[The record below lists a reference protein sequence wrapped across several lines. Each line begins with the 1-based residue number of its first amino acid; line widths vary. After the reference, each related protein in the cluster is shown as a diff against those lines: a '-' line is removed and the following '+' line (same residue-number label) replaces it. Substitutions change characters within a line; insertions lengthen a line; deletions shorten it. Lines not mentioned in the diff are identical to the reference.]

1 MDCLLCLL
9 GSNQIH
15 PSDVG
20 ATIEDLKLR
29 QGAVMLV
36 SLLPY
41 ISAMAVLAILVL
53 IADASEAED
62 PTR

>member
-1 MDCLLCLL
+1 
-9 GSNQIH
+9 
-15 PSDVG
+15 
-20 ATIEDLKLR
+20 
-29 QGAVMLV
+29 MLV